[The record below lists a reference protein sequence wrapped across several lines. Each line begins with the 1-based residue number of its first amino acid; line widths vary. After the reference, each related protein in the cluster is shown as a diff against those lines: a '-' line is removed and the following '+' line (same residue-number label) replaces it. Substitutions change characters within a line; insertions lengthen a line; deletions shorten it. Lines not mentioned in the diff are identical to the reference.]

1 MREIKFRGISKEK
14 RIFVYGCYI
23 KASNVKEEIHAILE
37 IGKSIDCITEVI
49 KESVSQFTGLQDKN
63 GVDIYEGDVMKR
75 ITNFEDGGCDVHLG
89 IVKWDDCSFYSHSIK
104 QEISRSLG
112 GKSKNTTYE
121 ITGNI
126 HEHPNLLK

>member
-1 MREIKFRGISKEK
+1 MREIKFRAWDLELKQYRSAGTIQMSCGGKLFLLIPEHNNFSFEK
-14 RIFVYGCYI
+14 IDKIV
-23 KASNVKEEIHAILE
+23 LE
-37 IGKSIDCITEVI
+37 
-49 KESVSQFTGLQDKN
+49 QFTGLKDKN

-126 HEHPNLLK
+126 HENPNLLK

>member
-1 MREIKFRGISKEK
+1 MREIKFRAFDELNKEMRYSDKHDGEFYMNLKGVLYMYGIPKTDK
-14 RIFVYGCYI
+14 YY
-23 KASNVKEEIHAILE
+23 KNYNVM
-37 IGKSIDCITEVI
+37 
-49 KESVSQFTGLQDKN
+49 QFTGLQDKN